1 MYHIVICDDEKE
13 ILDRITEKVRAGFEQ
28 LSVSSD
34 YTSLANARQLVE
46 MVGNMHIDVL
56 FLDIDMPYFGGMD
69 IAGMIRDKGLKTL
82 LVFVTSHDALVYQ
95 TFAYRPFAFIRK
107 SYFDEEVHDVIR
119 QLVKELSY
127 LKEEL
132 IIKKGQEVVKIC
144 IDDIWYVESEGNY
157 INIYTVN
164 GNEKYRDTLAGI
176 EKELAGKGFV
186 RCHKGYLINTKYI
199 RRIKGSEAEL
209 NDGKII
215 PIGRSYEKEV
225 RQKIL
230 ESIRRG

>member
-34 YTSLANARQLVE
+34 YTSLADARHLVE
-46 MVGNMHIDVL
+46 MVGNRHIDVL
-56 FLDIDMPYFGGMD
+56 FLDIDMPYLGGMD

-95 TFAYRPFAFIRK
+95 TFSYRPFAFIRK
-107 SYFDEEVHDVIR
+107 SYFYEEVHDVIR

-144 IDDIWYVESEGNY
+144 IDDICYVESEGNY